1 MRKIIVSILAVFYL
15 ASSTGATVHLHYCMG
30 KLINWSLTN
39 EGEKCAKCGM
49 KKDGGCCK
57 DENKFVKNNFDQK
70 TAESAISLLPLIA
83 SSVPV
88 LFVSLTENYSF
99 SLIEKYP
106 ICHAPPL
113 ITAGEI
119 YIRNCVFRI

>member
-1 MRKIIVSILAVFYL
+1 
-15 ASSTGATVHLHYCMG
+15 MG
-30 KLINWSLTN
+30 KLINWSLAN

-70 TAESAISLLPLIA
+70 TAESALQFMQCLTAATP
-83 SSVPV
+83 
-88 LFVSLTENYSF
+88 VSLINISESYLS
-99 SLIEKYP
+99 SLIEENP

-113 ITAGEI
+113 ISAGEI
-119 YIRNCVFRI
+119 YILNCVFRI